1 MRYPNKIFIG
11 LSVLVQIIFF
21 SCTNRSNEDK
31 RPNVIFILVDDLGW
45 NDLGYSGSKFY
56 ESPNIDT
63 LSNYS
68 FQFTNAYSA
77 SPVCSPTRAS
87 IMTGKHPSRVN
98 ITDWIPGNDPKDKPL
113 LGPQDLDALPHEEV
127 TIAEELK
134 SSGYNTFYVG
144 KWHLGSEGSYPED
157 HGFDINIGGFEKGS
171 PMGGYYS
178 PYKNPKLSD
187 GPEGEYLTDRLTHEA
202 LGLINNRD
210 SSKPFALFLS
220 YYNVHTP
227 IQANLEYVD
236 YFKEKLSKMND
247 NVVRTRAEGEA
258 VTRLNQTDAEYA
270 SMVYAVDENMG
281 RLIKNLKDNGL
292 YENSLIIFTSDNG
305 GLSTLR
311 RVAPTSVSPLRA
323 GKGWLYEGG
332 IKIPQLIKLPGITE
346 QEIVDDLTVSYD
358 LFPTILDIVG
368 IKNKSKI
375 DGISLVPRL
384 LEKSKIDREN
394 IYWHF
399 PHYHGSLWK
408 PGSAIRSRDWK
419 LIFDYESNDA
429 KLFNLKD
436 DPGELSDISNVFKD
450 EEERLIN
457 LLDKMKKETYANS
470 VSINPKKEVE

>member
-1 MRYPNKIFIG
+1 MD
-11 LSVLVQIIFF
+11 Q
-21 SCTNRSNEDK
+21 SNEDMK
-31 RPNVIFILVDDLGW
+31 PNVIFILVDDLGW
-45 NDLGYSGSKFY
+45 NDLGYTGSKFY

-113 LGPQDLDALPHEEV
+113 LGPQDLDGLPHEEI

-134 SSGYNTFYVG
+134 SSGYNTFYIG

-187 GPEGEYLTDRLTHEA
+187 GPEGEYLTDRLTNEA

-210 SSKPFALFLS
+210 ARKPFALFLS
-220 YYNVHTP
+220 FYNVHTP

-247 NVVRTRAEGEA
+247 NIVRTIGEGEA
-258 VTRLNQTDAEYA
+258 LTRLNQTDAEYA
-270 SMVYAVDENMG
+270 SMVYAVDKNIG
-281 RLIKNLKDNGL
+281 KLINGLKDNEL

-311 RVAPTSVSPLRA
+311 RVAPTSVFPLRA

-332 IKIPQLIKLPGITE
+332 IKIPQLIKLPGKNE
-346 QEIVDDLTVSYD
+346 KEVVDDLTVSYD
-358 LFPTILDIVG
+358 LFPTILDIAG
-368 IKNKSKI
+368 IRNENEI
-375 DGISLVPRL
+375 DGISLIPRL
-384 LEKSKIDREN
+384 VDKSKIGREN

-408 PGSAIRSRDWK
+408 PGSAIRSGDWK
-419 LIFDYESNDA
+419 LIFDYESNES

-436 DPGELSDISNVFKD
+436 DPGELNDISNLFN
-450 EEERLIN
+450 EEKEKLITE
-457 LLDKMKKETYANS
+457 LEKMKKETNANF
-470 VSINPKKEVE
+470 VSINPKY